1 MSEHDHLI
9 DPTPVP
15 PPSPWNIA
23 NALTVLRVLMVP
35 VYGWLLLADGG
46 SNPAL
51 RFWAAGV
58 FVLATLTDRID
69 GEIARRRGLITN
81 FGKVADPIADKALMG
96 MAFVG
101 LSLLGELPWWVT
113 VLVLVREWGVTAAAV
128 LRHPA
133 WGHARRPRWEGEDR
147 AAERDADAVL
157 VAAVG
162 SAALRALD
170 GRRVGH
176 AGAGGR
182 RHGGDRGRLRDEG
195 PAPAPDERAGSDE
208 AREGVAAP
216 MSLPAA
222 DLVSVLTGR
231 GQTVACAES
240 LTGGLVCAALTDVP
254 GASAVVRG
262 AVVSYA
268 TALKATL
275 LGVDPD
281 LLARTGAVDAEVARQ
296 MAQGVCR
303 VLASDWGV
311 ATTGVAGPDPQDGA
325 AVGTVFVAVAGPG
338 GSRVTEGHFD
348 GDRAAIRAA
357 AVTAALAL
365 LRAELAAVEEA
376 PALGG

>member
-1 MSEHDHLI
+1 
-9 DPTPVP
+9 
-15 PPSPWNIA
+15 
-23 NALTVLRVLMVP
+23 
-35 VYGWLLLADGG
+35 
-46 SNPAL
+46 
-51 RFWAAGV
+51 
-58 FVLATLTDRID
+58 
-69 GEIARRRGLITN
+69 
-81 FGKVADPIADKALMG
+81 
-96 MAFVG
+96 
-101 LSLLGELPWWVT
+101 
-113 VLVLVREWGVTAAAV
+113 
-128 LRHPA
+128 
-133 WGHARRPRWEGEDR
+133 
-147 AAERDADAVL
+147 
-157 VAAVG
+157 
-162 SAALRALD
+162 
-170 GRRVGH
+170 
-176 AGAGGR
+176 
-182 RHGGDRGRLRDEG
+182 
-195 PAPAPDERAGSDE
+195 
-208 AREGVAAP
+208 

-268 TALKATL
+268 TDVKAAV
-275 LGVDPD
+275 LGVDAE

-303 VLASDWGV
+303 VLGSDWGV

-338 GSRVTEGHFD
+338 GSRVAEGQFD

-365 LRAELAAVEEA
+365 LRAELAALEEA